1 MRIGYFKHWSQPPY
15 TFVEFLESEGI
26 CIEKIDYS
34 KPRYLEGFD
43 VALIEQNGFND
54 YVENDEPYITD
65 WVKRGGILLFMHQD
79 YQRWAPS
86 FLPDELGCV
95 MLIHRHIPTLN
106 TAAARINNE
115 ENDPIYMNYM
125 MPWPENSGR
134 ELFNFP
140 EKITPDEMLD
150 WKVPCNSFR
159 VVKPA
164 DGHDT
169 TETLRTAAQSCFL
182 APEAWEVLGSYM
194 DPGVRDGA
202 LLLRGNLGKGMIFLC
217 QLLFPEVKPAEG
229 DRCIA
234 FWKKFI
240 CNLTA
245 YFERFK
251 SGTPAPEIPAPGSLP
266 QKNIYKLCIHM
277 HSLDWFAADSSP
289 GTINAIMRYMGFDI
303 CSLAVKDV
311 SSYNGKLDPVKYSDD
326 KVLFLDGQEYHPFNW
341 NDRFDHVGHNN
352 YHMLPIGIDPDAY
365 TPEFTCSFYGDE
377 EVDAYLKKAI
387 TYVHEK
393 NGAVCAT
400 HPTDVD
406 YWFDYDYDA
415 VDNEPLHSLE
425 GDNIEKFWLKGGRIA
440 AMGSVDLYGLRRMLD
455 VPVVNFIYLQGEKP
469 CRESVVK
476 AIRNH
481 HTITAMFFHEADI
494 TLGNKIPG
502 DVISAKEVKDSVL
515 SVKAAISKGV
525 IREVRVYSDAEV
537 IFRTHPDSAEIDLQ
551 FSMKDVNPGKFI
563 RVEAEGKDPGKILI
577 STPFFIGE

>member
-1 MRIGYFKHWSQPPY
+1 
-15 TFVEFLESEGI
+15 
-26 CIEKIDYS
+26 
-34 KPRYLEGFD
+34 
-43 VALIEQNGFND
+43 
-54 YVENDEPYITD
+54 
-65 WVKRGGILLFMHQD
+65 
-79 YQRWAPS
+79 
-86 FLPDELGCV
+86 
-95 MLIHRHIPTLN
+95 
-106 TAAARINNE
+106 
-115 ENDPIYMNYM
+115 
-125 MPWPENSGR
+125 
-134 ELFNFP
+134 
-140 EKITPDEMLD
+140 
-150 WKVPCNSFR
+150 
-159 VVKPA
+159 
-164 DGHDT
+164 
-169 TETLRTAAQSCFL
+169 
-182 APEAWEVLGSYM
+182 
-194 DPGVRDGA
+194 
-202 LLLRGNLGKGMIFLC
+202 
-217 QLLFPEVKPAEG
+217 
-229 DRCIA
+229 
-234 FWKKFI
+234 
-240 CNLTA
+240 
-245 YFERFK
+245 
-251 SGTPAPEIPAPGSLP
+251 
-266 QKNIYKLCIHM
+266 
-277 HSLDWFAADSSP
+277 
-289 GTINAIMRYMGFDI
+289 
-303 CSLAVKDV
+303 
-311 SSYNGKLDPVKYSDD
+311 
-326 KVLFLDGQEYHPFNW
+326 
-341 NDRFDHVGHNN
+341 
-352 YHMLPIGIDPDAY
+352 MLPIGIDPDAY

-387 TYVHEK
+387 AYVHEK

-400 HPTDVD
+400 HPTNVD